1 MWAMVRGAGNSGRIG
16 GSVMTM
22 AILTWLVAIPM
33 LGMVTGMRTMM
44 GMAVL
49 CWFAYLGHLPVEDTW
64 AFWAGKLVTAIVF
77 TVLAAGE
84 LVGDKLP
91 KTPNRTDPGP
101 LGARVVFAGLI
112 GAIVATALGGST
124 IEGVILCVGGA
135 LIGAFGGFLIRRELV
150 LQLGG
155 KDWPVAVLEDVIA
168 VGCAVLAMGVV
179 TG

>member
-1 MWAMVRGAGNSGRIG
+1 
-16 GSVMTM
+16 MTM
-22 AILTWLVAIPM
+22 AILTWMVAIPL
-33 LGMVTGMRTMM
+33 LGIVTGMRTML

-64 AFWAGKLVTAIVF
+64 AFWVGKLVTAVVF

-91 KTPNRTDPGP
+91 KTPNRTDAGP
-101 LGARVVFAGLI
+101 LGARVLFAGLI
-112 GAIVATALGGST
+112 GAIVATALEGS
-124 IEGVILCVGGA
+124 ILEGVILCVGGA
-135 LIGAFGGFLIRRELV
+135 LIGAFGGYLIRRELV
-150 LQLGG
+150 QWMGG
-155 KDWPVAVLEDVIA
+155 KDWPVAATEDVVA